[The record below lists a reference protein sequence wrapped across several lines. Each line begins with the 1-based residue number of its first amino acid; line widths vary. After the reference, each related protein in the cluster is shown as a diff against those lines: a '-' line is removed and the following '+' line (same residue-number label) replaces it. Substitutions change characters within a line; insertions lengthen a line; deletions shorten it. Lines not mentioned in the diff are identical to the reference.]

1 MLREKRSVIIEL
13 MEFVLKVILS
23 FLVGGSYVAGVVWLS
38 EKLGSKIG
46 AAIAGL
52 PSTIL
57 ISIIF
62 IAALDG
68 ADDAEKA
75 LSLVPLMFM
84 ATLAYALAFAKALKL
99 RRKSEALI
107 PAVAVGTLV
116 WFLVV
121 LVVRQ
126 ASSLNFL
133 IVTLISIISLV
144 ALHFG
149 LKQLRD
155 KKPTK
160 IKLPKHM
167 HAVRFVIGG
176 SVIAASIVAARMLDP
191 QWGGIVASF
200 PAMLGVILYYIYK
213 SQGAEFVEGFIKS
226 LPISYFGSLTFI
238 VIVHETVTSIN
249 FILSLSLGMV
259 GALIYTIL
267 LLKARK

>member
-1 MLREKRSVIIEL
+1 
-13 MEFVLKVILS
+13 MEFALKVALS

-62 IAALDG
+62 IAAIDG
-68 ADDAEKA
+68 ADNAEKA

-84 ATLAYALAFAKALKL
+84 ATLAYALTFAKSL
-99 RRKSEALI
+99 RLRWKSETLM
-107 PAVAVGTLV
+107 PAIIIGTLV

-121 LVVRQ
+121 LIIRQ
-126 ASSLNFL
+126 ASGFSFL
-133 IVTLISIISLV
+133 AVTTISILSLL

-160 IKLPKHM
+160 IKLPRHM
-167 HAVRFVIGG
+167 HVVRFVIGG
-176 SVIAASIVAARMLDP
+176 GVIAASIIAARMLDP

-213 SQGAEFVEGFIKS
+213 SQSVEFVEGFIKS
-226 LPISYFGSLTFI
+226 LPISYFGSLIFI
-238 VIVHETVTSIN
+238 VIVHQTIANIN
-249 FILSLSLGMV
+249 FVASLILGML
-259 GALIYTIL
+259 GALAYTSL

>member
-1 MLREKRSVIIEL
+1 

-68 ADDAEKA
+68 ADNAEKT
-75 LSLVPLMFM
+75 LSLVPLMFI

-99 RRKSEALI
+99 RKKSEALI
-107 PAVAVGTLV
+107 PAVIVGTFV
-116 WFLVV
+116 WLLVV
-121 LVVRQ
+121 LIIRQ
-126 ASSLNFL
+126 ASSLDFL
-133 IVTLISIISLV
+133 IVTLISVTSLLV
-144 ALHFG
+144 LHTA
-149 LKQLRD
+149 LKQLGD
-155 KKPTK
+155 KKPAK
-160 IKLPKHM
+160 IKLSKHM
-167 HAVRFVIGG
+167 HLVRFVIGG
-176 SVIAASIVAARMLDP
+176 GVIAASIVAARMLDP

-238 VIVHETVTSIN
+238 VIVHQTVTSIN
-249 FILSLSLGMV
+249 FVLSLVLGML
-259 GALIYTIL
+259 GALAYTSL
-267 LLKARK
+267 LLKTRE